1 MSWLIK
7 PSKHFKRDYKKLIK
21 NNPVLECKIDEVLDL
36 LSLDPKDPTLR
47 SHKVRLHAFGEVW
60 STRVTGDIRILW
72 DYDEDDERII
82 LLLTIGG
89 HDYVYR

>member
-1 MSWLIK
+1 MSWILK

-21 NNPVLECKIDEVLDL
+21 NNRALEGKIDEVLDL
-36 LSLDPKDPTLR
+36 LSLNPKDSTLR
-47 SHKVRLHAFGEVW
+47 SHKVRLHYFGEVW

-72 DYDEDDERII
+72 DHDEDNQQVI

-89 HDYVYR
+89 HDYVYG